1 MLAFLV
7 EEKFDDLGC
16 TDDTEL
22 AWIEL
27 ACLAQDL
34 AQDVVVTLRGVLT
47 WPRPS
52 QTGQVSVSM

>member
-34 AQDVVVTLRGVLT
+34 AQDVVCLLYT
-47 WPRPS
+47 S
-52 QTGQVSVSM
+52 DAADE